1 MIASSRLFPAVGGSI
16 IAHFL
21 CGIFNKVPINVTEK
35 ETKDCPVVNNVLGA
49 AMSVCSSCAIPLDA
63 SHAATISGF
72 GGWFVPKSGENNL
85 CYCTILTSLLLRCSR
100 RGILDESRSFQEAS
114 LS

>member
-21 CGIFNKVPINVTEK
+21 CGIFNKVPINVTKK
-35 ETKDCPVVNNVLGA
+35 ETKDCPVVTNVLGA
-49 AMSVCSSCAIPLDA
+49 AVSVCSPCAIPLDA

-72 GGWFVPKSGENNL
+72 GGWFVPQSGENNL
-85 CYCTILTSLLLRCSR
+85 CNCTTLTSLLLRCSR